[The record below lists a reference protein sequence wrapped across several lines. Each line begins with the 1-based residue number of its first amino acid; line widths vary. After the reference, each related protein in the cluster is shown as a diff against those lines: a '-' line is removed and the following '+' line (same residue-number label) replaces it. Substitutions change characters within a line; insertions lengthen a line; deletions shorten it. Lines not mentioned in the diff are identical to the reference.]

1 MRHFQIC
8 TKVMGIYIFT
18 EYTSFVGMALSKRRA
33 HEKKLW
39 SHLNERL
46 SRVGE
51 MTIIQWKFINFMT
64 RKIRL
69 NFSFTTNSSR
79 SLSLTLIV
87 CLLAHEMM
95 QIFITA
101 THSHNVK
108 SLLFRRPPVQKFNTF
123 HSSARGNNKCLVVI
137 KHDRARQVY
146 FYYILINL
154 NIFYSYFLFIKTN
167 YHFNALFAS
176 FVQSF

>member
-1 MRHFQIC
+1 MANLSKFYWSHL
-8 TKVMGIYIFT
+8 VIFT
-18 EYTSFVGMALSKRRA
+18 QARWDIFKYVQKSWEYIHKIFSSFVGVALSKRRA

-69 NFSFTTNSSR
+69 NFSFITNSPS
-79 SLSLTLIV
+79 

-108 SLLFRRPPVQKFNTF
+108 SLLFRRPPVQK
-123 HSSARGNNKCLVVI
+123 H
-137 KHDRARQVY
+137 
-146 FYYILINL
+146 
-154 NIFYSYFLFIKTN
+154 
-167 YHFNALFAS
+167 
-176 FVQSF
+176 